1 MRSPPSVPP
10 RPSRSAVPDIPP
22 RPSSKSRS
30 KSPFEQEGPALTTIP
45 PTTELHAPVAR
56 PPAPKPTESGS
67 SITTSTTLKND
78 SGIPQIGRRVPMYPN
93 AGDVQ
98 APSPAATPGAGK
110 KSHVYREEW
119 EMDEGAY
126 GNGTPKGIN
135 PYSKLFLLFPLYCTV
150 LYCYHC
156 LY

>member
-1 MRSPPSVPP
+1 
-10 RPSRSAVPDIPP
+10 
-22 RPSSKSRS
+22 
-30 KSPFEQEGPALTTIP
+30 
-45 PTTELHAPVAR
+45 
-56 PPAPKPTESGS
+56 
-67 SITTSTTLKND
+67 
-78 SGIPQIGRRVPMYPN
+78 MYPN

-135 PYSKLFLLFPLYCTV
+135 PYSKLFLLFTLHCTCSV
-150 LYCYHC
+150 LLSLSLPSEGGVCFF
-156 LY
+156 LGKKKT

>member
-1 MRSPPSVPP
+1 
-10 RPSRSAVPDIPP
+10 
-22 RPSSKSRS
+22 
-30 KSPFEQEGPALTTIP
+30 
-45 PTTELHAPVAR
+45 
-56 PPAPKPTESGS
+56 
-67 SITTSTTLKND
+67 
-78 SGIPQIGRRVPMYPN
+78 MYPN

-135 PYSKLFLLFPLYCTV
+135 PYSKLFLLFPLHCTFFRIV
-150 LYCYHC
+150 ITVSTK
-156 LY
+156 